1 MGYIK
6 SVFPYRLR
14 FLLEEVH
21 VNLLKS
27 RLSLLIPYVVA
38 VSTGLYHNVLA
49 NTETVAYEYAGE
61 WGGEGVGEGEFELPW
76 DLALAPNGDVYVA
89 DDRNDRV
96 QYFTPEG
103 EFLGLWDGSPPGGF
117 MWPGDIAVAPGG
129 LVYLSDGFNCRL
141 QYFSADGDYLGEW
154 GRMGSGAG
162 EFRSPEGLAI
172 AGDGRVYVADTG
184 NGRIQYFTADGEYLG
199 AWRPEVA
206 DEKIVRN
213 ARDIAVSPT
222 GLVYVV
228 SDYGVHYF
236 SPESGERGKWG
247 SEGEGDG
254 QFKNW
259 PRALAVAKDGTVYVT
274 DAGNDRIRF
283 FNPEGSF
290 LGKWENIF
298 SSNDGAEVR
307 PYPDDVA
314 VAPDGNVV
322 VIGNWVLEVR
332 IFSRTGELLTV
343 WPGPLADETSSAY
356 RVAVGINGYVYV
368 LDESGDAVYYYSGE
382 GNYLG
387 QWGPGPEGNGQFVSP
402 GSIAVAPD
410 GTVYVIAFSKH
421 KVDRFTPSGSYVSGW
436 EKGDE
441 SRHEWWDI
449 VVAPSGDVYVN
460 DVTEDVI
467 HHFTADGY
475 RIGDLSLGE
484 EAAREHGHFNGRLAV
499 TTEGDVFATDYLHGL
514 VYRFTS
520 SGVLCDTW
528 GDKDRGTAEF
538 HYPEAV
544 AVSPAGA
551 VFISDRTEDD
561 KARIRVFTLEGDYKG
576 GVIMPEDKDGRDVR
590 FSALEISGANILY
603 VADRANHRILYFRP
617 VEAEK

>member
-1 MGYIK
+1 
-6 SVFPYRLR
+6 
-14 FLLEEVH
+14 
-21 VNLLKS
+21 
-27 RLSLLIPYVVA
+27 LLIPCVVA
-38 VSTGLYHNVLA
+38 VSTGFFLNAFA
-49 NTETVAYEYAGE
+49 NTVTVEYEYVGE
-61 WGGEGVGEGEFELPW
+61 WGGEGDGEGEFSLPW
-76 DLALAPNGDVYVA
+76 DIALAANGNVYVA

-103 EFLGLWDGSPPGGF
+103 EFLGLWDGSPPGVF
-117 MWPGDIAVAPGG
+117 KWPGDIAVAPGG
-129 LVYLSDGFNCRL
+129 VVYLSDGFNCRL

-154 GRMGSGAG
+154 GRRGSGEG
-162 EFRSPEGLAI
+162 EFRSPGGLAI

-213 ARDIAVSPT
+213 ARDVAVSPT
-222 GLVYVV
+222 GRVYAVFG
-228 SDYGVHYF
+228 YGIHYF

-254 QFKNW
+254 QFKSW
-259 PRALAVAKDGTVYVT
+259 PRALAVSKDGTVYVN
-274 DAGNDRIRF
+274 DAANDRIQYF
-283 FNPEGSF
+283 DADGSF

-298 SSNDGAEVR
+298 SSNNGAEVS
-307 PYPDDVA
+307 PHLLDVA

-322 VIGNWVLEVR
+322 VIGGWPLELR
-332 IFSRTGELLTV
+332 FFSRKGELLKA
-343 WPGPLADETSSAY
+343 WPGPLAGETSSTY
-356 RVAVGINGYVYV
+356 RVAVGLNGCVYF
-368 LDESGDAVYYYSGE
+368 LDKYGDAVYYYDGD

-387 QWGPGPEGNGQFVSP
+387 RWGPGPEGNGQFKVP

-410 GTVYVIAFSKH
+410 GTVYVIAYSKH
-421 KVDRFTPSGSYVSGW
+421 KVDRFTPSGSYISGW

-460 DVTEDVI
+460 DVTEDVV

-484 EAAREHGHFNGRLAV
+484 EAARERSRFNGRLAV

-514 VYRFTS
+514 VYRFSS
-520 SGVLCDTW
+520 SGALFDTW
-528 GDKDRGTAEF
+528 GNNGRGSAEF
-538 HYPEAV
+538 HFPNAI

-551 VFISDRTEDD
+551 VFICDETEDR
-561 KARIRVFTLEGDYKG
+561 KARIRVFTLKGDYKG
-576 GVIMPEDKDGRDVR
+576 DVMMPEDTGSRDVR
-590 FSALEISGANILY
+590 VSALEISGANILY
-603 VADRANHRILYFRP
+603 VADTANHRILYFRQFDG
-617 VEAEK
+617 VE